1 MGTASRDAPT
11 RHAHNHAH
19 RHAVTDATGTA
30 GAPDAPG
37 TVTQVVPPVASR
49 TAKAESL
56 SPRPARADAARTVQ
70 ELVDRA
76 ATIPAAEDA
85 AADAQETAAVTA
97 SVVAVLPA

>member
-56 SPRPARADAARTVQ
+56 SPRPARADAARIALG
-70 ELVDRA
+70 LVDQA
-76 ATIPAAEDA
+76 ATTLAEEDVAAG
-85 AADAQETAAVTA
+85 AQ
-97 SVVAVLPA
+97 VAVATTA